1 MSIICVAN
9 TKGGTSKSTLTTC
22 LGALLA
28 NWGKRVALLDADPQA
43 TTKGWLDRR
52 NKFQPDAAKVQ
63 AFCVE
68 GDVYNPARDLAKVY
82 DEVLVDT
89 AGSSNGEL
97 TTALLAAQ
105 VVLIP
110 FRPSVP
116 DLDAMTTVNK
126 LLRDARNMRV
136 ALDKGPRALAVVSL
150 ASTNPR
156 VTEVEEA
163 KQYMAKFPEIELLPV
178 FVRDRK
184 EYRDSMLAG
193 LGVTESSNQLAK
205 AEIEALAA
213 ILYPNEL
220 DS

>member
-22 LGALLA
+22 LGAFLA
-28 NWGKRVALLDADPQA
+28 TRGKRVALLDADPQA

-52 NKFQPDAAKVQ
+52 NKFQPDAPRVQ

-156 VTEVEEA
+156 VTEVAEA
-163 KQYMAKFPEIELLPV
+163 REYMVKFAEIELLPV
-178 FVRDRK
+178 FIRDRK

-213 ILYPNEL
+213 MLYPNEI
-220 DS
+220 DI

>member
-1 MSIICVAN
+1 MSIVCIAN

-22 LGALLA
+22 LGAFLA
-28 NWGKRVALLDADPQA
+28 NQGKRVALLDADPQA
-43 TTKGWLDRR
+43 TSKGWLDRR

-82 DEVLVDT
+82 DEVIVDT

-136 ALDKGPRALAVVSL
+136 ALDKGPRVLAVVSL

-156 VTEVEEA
+156 VTEVAEA
-163 KQYMAKFPEIELLPV
+163 REYMAKFPEIELLSV

-193 LGVTESSNQLAK
+193 LGVTESTNPLAK

>member
-1 MSIICVAN
+1 MCR
-9 TKGGTSKSTLTTC
+9 KHQGWHSKSTLTTC

-28 NWGKRVALLDADPQA
+28 NQGKRVALLDADPQA

-105 VVLIP
+105 VVLVP

-156 VTEVEEA
+156 VTEVAEA
-163 KQYMAKFPEIELLPV
+163 REYMAKFPEIELLSV

-184 EYRDSMLAG
+184 EYRNSMLAG

-205 AEIEALAA
+205 SEIEALAA
-213 ILYPNEL
+213 ILYPNEI
-220 DS
+220 DI

>member
-1 MSIICVAN
+1 MSIVCIAN
-9 TKGGTSKSTLTTC
+9 TKGGTSKSTLTTN
-22 LGALLA
+22 LGAWLA
-28 NWGKRVALLDADPQA
+28 NQGKRVALLDADPQA

-52 NKFQPDAAKVQ
+52 NKFQADAAKVQ

-68 GDVYNPARDLAKVY
+68 GDVYNPSRDLAQVY
-82 DEVLVDT
+82 DEVIVDT
-89 AGSSNGEL
+89 AGASTGEL
-97 TTALLAAQ
+97 TTALLAANI
-105 VVLIP
+105 VLIP

-126 LLRDARNMRV
+126 LLAEARRMRI

-156 VTEVEEA
+156 VTEAAEA
-163 KQYMAKFPEIELLPV
+163 REYMTRFPEIELLEV

-193 LGVTESSNQLAK
+193 LGVTESANALAK

-213 ILYPNEL
+213 AIYGTQL
-220 DS
+220 DI

>member
-28 NWGKRVALLDADPQA
+28 NLGKRVALLDADPQA

-105 VVLIP
+105 IVLIP

-116 DLDAMTTVNK
+116 DLDAMATVNK
-126 LLRDARNMRV
+126 LLRDARNMRI
-136 ALDKGPRALAVVSL
+136 ALDNGPRALAVVSL

-156 VTEVEEA
+156 VTEVAEA
-163 KQYMAKFPEIELLPV
+163 REYMAKFPEIELLSV

-193 LGVTESSNQLAK
+193 LGVTESTNPLAK

>member
-1 MSIICVAN
+1 MSIVCIAN

-22 LGALLA
+22 LGAFLA
-28 NWGKRVALLDADPQA
+28 NQGKRVALLDADPQA
-43 TTKGWLDRR
+43 TSKGWLDRR

-82 DEVLVDT
+82 DEVIVDT

-156 VTEVEEA
+156 VTEVAEA
-163 KQYMAKFPEIELLPV
+163 REYMAKFPEIELLSV

-193 LGVTESSNQLAK
+193 LGVTESTNPLAK